1 MSSSVQVASE
11 TVVAAHKHDCNEC
24 DFLGSWGREDLYFC
38 GDSAMPTVIARHSSD
53 GGDYVSGM
61 TLIAYIPALAIAHSL
76 AVQAGL
82 ITA

>member
-1 MSSSVQVASE
+1 MFSNIQAASD
-11 TVVAAHKHDCNEC
+11 TVTATHKHDCSAC

-38 GDSAMPTVIARHSSD
+38 GDSAMPTVIARHSSESS
-53 GGDYVSGM
+53 DYVSGL
-61 TLIAYIPALAIAHSL
+61 TQIAYTPSLAIAHSL